1 MREFCT
7 SGSAGG
13 PGGVIPWGYPTYIS
27 MEQAPRVEEQ
37 FLYRPSACEPC
48 QKRTCG
54 MPVELSGQ
62 SGWRGL
68 VYALQYQPRFSEN
81 WL

>member
-27 MEQAPRVEEQ
+27 MRS
-37 FLYRPSACEPC
+37 LDID
-48 QKRTCG
+48 
-54 MPVELSGQ
+54 GQ
-62 SGWRGL
+62 SPQK
-68 VYALQYQPRFSEN
+68 VA
-81 WL
+81 

>member
-27 MEQAPRVEEQ
+27 VHGTWSGPDQ
-37 FLYRPSACEPC
+37 FHFPERINNLYRVINGAS
-48 QKRTCG
+48 
-54 MPVELSGQ
+54 
-62 SGWRGL
+62 
-68 VYALQYQPRFSEN
+68 
-81 WL
+81 